1 MAATL
6 RVHLSEDQ
14 QAELIRLSRDR
25 QTPARARE
33 RLEMV
38 RLADAGWTVPKIAA
52 YLHRHEQTV
61 RKYVAAFLTA
71 GFAAL
76 PDRRGGGRPRRITD
90 DHLAAVETLLDTQT
104 RTWTTPQV
112 AAWLAREHGVAV
124 HPGHL
129 SRLLHQRGYRWKR
142 TRRSLVHKRRDPDLH
157 AAKAADLEALKKAG
171 PSGSA

>member
-6 RVHLSEDQ
+6 RVHLSAAQ
-14 QAELIRLSRDR
+14 QAELLRLSRDR
-25 QTPARARE
+25 MTTAHTRE
-33 RLEMV
+33 RLEML

-52 YLHRHEQTV
+52 QLHRHEQTV
-61 RKYVAAFLTA
+61 RKYVAAFLA
-71 GFAAL
+71 QGFAAL
-76 PDRRGGGRPRRITD
+76 HDRRGGGRPRRITD
-90 DHLAAVETLLDTQT
+90 AHLLAVEALLDAQT

-112 AAWLAREHGVAV
+112 AAWLAREHDVPV

-157 AAKAADLEALKKAG
+157 AAKAAELEGLKKAG
-171 PSGSA
+171 PGGGA

>member
-6 RVHLSEDQ
+6 RVHLSEVQ
-14 QAELIRLSRDR
+14 RAELLRLSRDR
-25 QTPARARE
+25 RTAARMRE
-33 RLEMV
+33 RLEMI

-52 YLHRHEQTV
+52 SLHRHEQTV
-61 RKYVAAFLTA
+61 RKYVQAFLTD

-76 PDRRGGGRPRRITD
+76 PDRRGGGRPRRITNE
-90 DHLAAVETLLDTQT
+90 HLAAVETLLATQT

-112 AAWLAREHGVAV
+112 ATWLAQEHGVAV

-129 SRLLHQRGYRWKR
+129 SRLLHRRGFRWKR

-157 AAKAADLEALKKAG
+157 AAKAAELEALKKAG
-171 PSGSA
+171 PGGSD